1 MWSLKFKEHMARG
14 GEPVFAVDFQSPD
27 LRDSGDIDVDTFV
40 LHSHGSPGIHLHLGH
55 AIEKI
60 STTGQRVS
68 VRSWKSSLGGLRVH
82 LSGAKV
88 AQAVSVNIPRGL
100 LAELKVG
107 FAGFRY
113 DEFETFGFY
122 VYRGL
127 SGIENNWVMEFDEG
141 LSILQRPSSVHLSGQ
156 FYRQA
161 GNHYA
166 ELSTGYAGTAGETD
180 LLVANAKRLDSGET
194 ITFNSTNF
202 PKDSTHRGLLYVE
215 STDTDPFFLKF
226 TGIDGLGFEVV
237 ADNVL
242 DTVRGPA
249 GILDKVFVY
258 GYVQD
263 SIPEVA
269 NLVLFGRRDA
279 HILSDKTMPDGW
291 HCDLRADSHMVHQPD
306 MHRVS
311 ELFSSDYANFKGD
324 FIVPSALDNGFRGL
338 EEFLSAFGFWLVMKE
353 GRLSYRF
360 VQQLVVAGGF
370 SPKATP
376 DYIITDYDI
385 VREQSYQRYNTDA
398 PDEIF
403 QLALPGGILSSTV
416 SETPIKTR
424 PGTYRFMHPSR
435 QFVFDDDVL
444 SSNKLNSRTNM
455 KGRLGPWYH
464 RIPDQMTLELK
475 SWRFAEMVPGDVVSI
490 ESSYL
495 FNMINGALPM
505 PDGSMLRSHRGTL
518 YLVTGVDVN
527 WDSFS
532 VTVQLSTPP
541 LYST

>member
-1 MWSLKFKEHMARG
+1 MARG
-14 GEPVFAVDFQSPD
+14 GEPVFAVDFQSPN
-27 LRDSGDIDVDTFV
+27 LRESGDIDGSKFV
-40 LHSHGSPGIHLHLGH
+40 LHSHGTPGRHLHLGH
-55 AIEKI
+55 AIKKI

-68 VRSWKSSLGGLRVH
+68 VRSWKSSIGTLRVN

-88 AQAVSVNIPRGL
+88 AQAVSVNVPRGL

-127 SGIENNWVMEFDEG
+127 SGIENNWVMDFDEG
-141 LSILQRPSSVHLSGQ
+141 LSILQRPSSVHLSGR
-156 FYRQA
+156 FYRHA
-161 GNHYA
+161 GDHYA
-166 ELSTGYAGTAGETD
+166 SLSTGYAGISGETD
-180 LLVANAKRLDSGET
+180 LLVAHAKRLSDGNT
-194 ITFNSTNF
+194 ISFNSTNF
-202 PKDSTHRGLLYVE
+202 PKDSEHRGLLYVE

-226 TGIDGLGFEVV
+226 TSIDGGGFEVV
-237 ADNVL
+237 AENVL

-269 NLVLFGRRDA
+269 NLVLFGRRRTHTA
-279 HILSDKTMPDGW
+279 SAKTMPDGW
-291 HCDLRADSHMVHQPD
+291 HCDLNIESHLANLSD
-306 MHRVS
+306 MYRVS
-311 ELFSSDYANFKGD
+311 NLFDSDYENFKGD
-324 FIVPSALDNGFRGL
+324 FIVPSALNNGFRGL

-353 GRLSYRF
+353 GGISYRF
-360 VQQLVVAGGF
+360 VQQLVVAGGL

-376 DYIITDYDI
+376 DYIITDLDI
-385 VREQSYQRYNTDA
+385 VKEQSYQRFNTDA

-403 QLALPGGILSSTV
+403 QLALPGGIT
-416 SETPIKTR
+416 SETPVKTR
-424 PGTYRFMHPSR
+424 PGTFRFQHQSK

-444 SSNKLNSRTNM
+444 SSNKSNSRTNM
-455 KGRLGPWYH
+455 SARLGPWYH
-464 RIPDQMTLELK
+464 RIPDHMVLELK

-495 FNMINGALPM
+495 FNMINGALPTAS
-505 PDGSMLRSHRGTL
+505 GSMLRTHRGTL

-532 VTVQLSTPP
+532 VTVQLSIPP